1 MKRFGVFSA
10 LIALLMSAGVAAADS
25 LAIDF
30 EPPAYTPGSIDGQE
44 GWGGTDPGTGPAPI
58 LPAIDQ
64 AIVANGPTAPASFGD
79 QSWRFSNAWEDGQFG
94 LWPFSPSLT
103 NEAGE
108 FAAEGGTYSN
118 GTRQT
123 RFEVEWDFASA
134 APASAQPTL
143 QMSTAPDRGDGARMS
158 YIRMED
164 HVDGMYVYFDDYQDH
179 APYGSGVGDPAGCG
193 PEDEFAE
200 TAVATALSR
209 SAAHTV
215 KLTIDFVDGTRNDVV
230 KVYVDGTLRHT
241 GTTWED
247 YFRYC
252 EGNPPR
258 TVDSMIFQARG
269 SSPNVENLGKGFLI
283 DNLSYASSL
292 PPTCNIIVGTAAGE
306 TIEGTNKDDCID
318 GRGGN
323 DTIYGGN
330 GRDVLLGGDGDD
342 TIYGGNGADYLFGG
356 DGDDTLY
363 GGNAGDHMDGEAD
376 LDELDGGN
384 GRDTCLGELLT
395 NCEL

>member
-1 MKRFGVFSA
+1 VKRFGVCSA
-10 LIALLMSAGVAAADS
+10 LIAVLMSAGVVAADS

-30 EPPAYTPGSIDGQE
+30 EPPAYTPGSIDGQQ

-64 AIVANGPTAPASFGD
+64 AIVANGATAPASFGS

-108 FAAEGGTYSN
+108 FAAEGGTYSG

-123 RFEVEWDFASA
+123 HFEVEWDFASA
-134 APASAQPTL
+134 APATAQPTL

-164 HVDGMYVYFDDYQDH
+164 QPGGMSVYFFDYQRG
-179 APYGSGVGDPAGCG
+179 AVEPAGTCITG
-193 PEDEFAE
+193 ANFIE
-200 TAVATALSR
+200 TTVASGLSR
-209 SAAHTV
+209 AVPHTV
-215 KLTIDFVDGTRNDVV
+215 RLTIDFLDGPANDVV
-230 KVYVDGTLRHT
+230 KVYVDGSLAHT
-241 GTTWED
+241 GTSWED
-247 YFRYC
+247 YFRDC

-269 SSPNVENLGKGFLI
+269 ATPNPENLGKGFLI
-283 DNLSYASSL
+283 DNLSYATSL
-292 PPTCNIIVGTAAGE
+292 PLTCNVIVGTEGPD
-306 TIEGTNKDDCID
+306 TINGTNKSDCID

-323 DTIYGGN
+323 DTIDGGN
-330 GRDVLLGGDGDD
+330 GKDVLLGGDGDD
-342 TIYGGNGADYLFGG
+342 TISGGNGGDYIFGG
-356 DGDDTLY
+356 DGNDTMY
-363 GGNAGDHMDGEAD
+363 GNNASDNMDGED
-376 LDELDGGN
+376 GIDTLDGGRGN
-384 GRDTCLGELLT
+384 DTCLGEFLL
-395 NCEL
+395 NCES